1 MPPRRRSK
9 TTSRLIGHGQP
20 ASFGLFPDRS
30 SRPRASA
37 LGETERPGY
46 LHVESRN
53 GGPIGG
59 YMAPRNVLLFFF
71 FWLLAAAF
79 CVTYVGVT
87 TGPVPTGLSISSRQ
101 DDLQRLRD
109 RSLRSWGP
117 YLPRRVPSGKVPET
131 AIAKAPTPPSERRTI
146 TNFEETKQRTL
157 EVKAPPPVSE
167 TNKSFAEP
175 NLRTPELP
183 PAERKVPSSPDNP
196 AAEVG
201 GSTES
206 AVLGVEA
213 QQLESRL
220 QRNAAR
226 TGKAKLTAKLSR
238 AKKKV
243 IAVRAPRKSR
253 FARPRGGRGLGLFA
267 LSGDF
272 RRP

>member
-1 MPPRRRSK
+1 
-9 TTSRLIGHGQP
+9 
-20 ASFGLFPDRS
+20 
-30 SRPRASA
+30 
-37 LGETERPGY
+37 
-46 LHVESRN
+46 
-53 GGPIGG
+53 
-59 YMAPRNVLLFFF
+59 MAPRNVLLLFI

-79 CVTYVGVT
+79 CVTYVAVT
-87 TGPVPTGLSISSRQ
+87 TRPVPTGLSVSSRQ

-109 RSLRSWGP
+109 RPLRSWGP
-117 YLPRRVPSGKVPET
+117 YLPRRVPSGKVTET
-131 AIAKAPTPPSERRTI
+131 AIAKAPTPPSEPRTI

-175 NLRTPELP
+175 KLWTPELP

-213 QQLESRL
+213 EQLESRL

-226 TGKAKLTAKLSR
+226 TGKAKLTAKLSG

-253 FARPRGGRGLGLFA
+253 FARPRGGRGSGLFA

-272 RRP
+272 GRPQGY